1 MLKAVHSKPKSMSRQ
16 FPLQILALAAA
27 AAISSPSP
35 ASGFAPQSTST
46 MAARHISSFVGQT
59 NQRFRLDPRH
69 VIIYG
74 WDGEIEEDD
83 HTTTMASPF
92 LDLDLDVSTSSSSTG
107 RSTILAE
114 RITQDRDKT
123 ASLARLAAAFS
134 PPERALNVEH
144 ITDVSVVDVTHNHIE
159 LAAMVCDGNSE
170 GCVSLFVPVN
180 FKQECPPV
188 GLEGDDDFGLLESC
202 VRSNIDAL
210 DVDAELNLLERRA
223 RQSKENT
230 GGLFGIYC
238 DSLST
243 PDDFRP

>member
-1 MLKAVHSKPKSMSRQ
+1 MCHQQRAA
-16 FPLQILALAAA
+16 IALAAA
-27 AAISSPSP
+27 AAIGISSSP
-35 ASGFAPQSTST
+35 ASGFVPTTSTS
-46 MAARHISSFVGQT
+46 SFSGST
-59 NQRFRLDPRH
+59 SLEKKNRRFRLDPNH

-83 HTTTMASPF
+83 SGSSPF
-92 LDLDLDVSTSSSSTG
+92 LDLDLDFPTPSPAGSNTL
-107 RSTILAE
+107 LAE
-114 RITQDRDKT
+114 RITQDQDRT

-144 ITDVSVVDVTHNHIE
+144 ITDVSVVDVTHGHIE
-159 LAAMVCDGNSE
+159 LAALVCDGTSE

-188 GLEGDDDFGLLESC
+188 GFEDHDDELESC
-202 VRSNIDAL
+202 IRNNIDAL
-210 DVDAELNLLERRA
+210 DVEAELALLQKKA
-223 RQSKENT
+223 RQNEENM
-230 GGLFGIYC
+230 GGLFGIYG

>member
-1 MLKAVHSKPKSMSRQ
+1 MCRQ

-35 ASGFAPQSTST
+35 ASGFAPQSTSST
-46 MAARHISSFVGQT
+46 MAARHISSFVEQT
-59 NQRFRLDPRH
+59 NHRFRLGPRH

-83 HTTTMASPF
+83 HTTTTMKPPPF
-92 LDLDLDVSTSSSSTG
+92 LDLDLDVSTSSTSTG
-107 RSTILAE
+107 SSTILAE
-114 RITQDRDKT
+114 RITQDKDKT

-144 ITDVSVVDVTHNHIE
+144 ITDVSVVGVTHSHIE

-188 GLEGDDDFGLLESC
+188 GFEDDGDFGLLESC
-202 VRSNIDAL
+202 VRRNIDAL
-210 DVDAELNLLERRA
+210 DVEAELNLLKKRA
-223 RQSKENT
+223 RQSEENM
-230 GGLFGIYC
+230 GGLFGIYG

>member
-1 MLKAVHSKPKSMSRQ
+1 MCRQQ
-16 FPLQILALAAA
+16 FPLQILALAA

-35 ASGFAPQSTST
+35 ASGFAPQSTNT
-46 MAARHISSFVGQT
+46 VAARHISSFVGQT

-83 HTTTMASPF
+83 HTTTTTTTTTMKTTPPL
-92 LDLDLDVSTSSSSTG
+92 LDLELDVSTSSTSTG

-144 ITDVSVVDVTHNHIE
+144 ITDVSVVDVTHSHIE

-188 GLEGDDDFGLLESC
+188 GFEDDDDFGLLESC
-202 VRSNIDAL
+202 VKSNIDAL
-210 DVDAELNLLERRA
+210 DVEAELNLLEKRA
-223 RQSKENT
+223 RQSEETT
-230 GGLFGIYC
+230 GGLFGIYG